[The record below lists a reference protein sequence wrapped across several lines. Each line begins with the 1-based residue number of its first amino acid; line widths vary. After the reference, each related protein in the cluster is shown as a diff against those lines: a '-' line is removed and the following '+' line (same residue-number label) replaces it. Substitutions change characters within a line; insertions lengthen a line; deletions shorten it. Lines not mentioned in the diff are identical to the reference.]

1 MRAGRRAGD
10 ACAVQV
16 RSSRVSFS
24 DPKESGAGTQV
35 RIHSVREF
43 SNLHIDGMFLV
54 HLPSVL
60 HPLSSTWL
68 AQASS
73 DVDPETRPQQD
84 FLVWPF

>member
-35 RIHSVREF
+35 RIRSVREF
-43 SNLHIDGMFLV
+43 SNLHIDGVLLV
-54 HLPSVL
+54 RLPSGISL
-60 HPLSSTWL
+60 APPRGEDHAIST
-68 AQASS
+68 S
-73 DVDPETRPQQD
+73 
-84 FLVWPF
+84 FLEGIY

>member
-24 DPKESGAGTQV
+24 DPKDSGAGTQV

-54 HLPSVL
+54 HLPSGISL
-60 HPLSSTWL
+60 APPCREDHAISTG
-68 AQASS
+68 
-73 DVDPETRPQQD
+73 
-84 FLVWPF
+84 FLEGVY